1 MEKVLGKW
9 KWYEVLFL
17 SIGEA
22 AIIVSF
28 IFASDKNW
36 LSLITSIIGVFIVM
50 GTAKGLVIAPFI
62 NIIFNILYSIV
73 SISQRY
79 YGEAIIYIFMMMPI
93 AICTIIQWIRNKN
106 PEKKEEVLVG
116 GIKKIEYPILAGA
129 TVVLTVAFY
138 FLLKALNTSELVV
151 STISLVTSVV
161 ASYLLIRRSS
171 YYAIG
176 FVINDIVLIVLWGI
190 AATKDIS
197 VLPQSIC
204 FAAFLLNDVYGFVR
218 WKMEEK
224 KQKKKDK
231 N

>member
-1 MEKVLGKW
+1 
-9 KWYEVLFL
+9 
-17 SIGEA
+17 
-22 AIIVSF
+22 
-28 IFASDKNW
+28 
-36 LSLITSIIGVFIVM
+36 
-50 GTAKGLVIAPFI
+50 
-62 NIIFNILYSIV
+62 
-73 SISQRY
+73 
-79 YGEAIIYIFMMMPI
+79 MMMPI
-93 AICTIIQWIRNKN
+93 AIFTIVQWIRNKN
-106 PEKKEEVLVG
+106 PERKEEVLVG

-138 FLLKALNTSELVV
+138 FLLKALHTNELVV

-176 FVINDIVLIVLWGI
+176 FILNDIVLIVLWGI

-204 FAAFLLNDVYGFVR
+204 FAAFLLNDAYGFVR

>member
-1 MEKVLGKW
+1 MKSLLGKW
-9 KWYEVLFL
+9 KWYEILFL
-17 SIGEA
+17 SIGEV
-22 AIIVSF
+22 AIVASF
-28 IFASDKNW
+28 IFATDKNW
-36 LSLITSIIGVFIVM
+36 LSLITSVLGVFIVM

-73 SISQRY
+73 SISQKY

-93 AICTIIQWIRNKN
+93 AIFTIVQWIKNKN
-106 PEKKEEVLVG
+106 PERQEEVLVG
-116 GIKKIEYPILAGA
+116 GIKKIEYPILAVA
-129 TVVLTVAFY
+129 TVVLTIAFY
-138 FLLKALNTSELVV
+138 FLLKALGTNELIV

-176 FVINDIVLIVLWGI
+176 FVLNDIVLIVLWGL
-190 AATKDIS
+190 ASAKDIS
-197 VLPQSIC
+197 LLPQAIC
-204 FAAFLLNDVYGFVR
+204 FAAFLLNDAYGFVR

-224 KQKKKDK
+224 KQLK